1 MPDPADELKRRIR
14 RVFSFPGLP
23 PEFFGRVAR
32 PPEGPP
38 TFPEGP
44 ETCFAVPETLQAS
57 RAKPM
62 MVSRAL
68 AALQAAGIYTAVTAA

>member
-1 MPDPADELKRRIR
+1 
-14 RVFSFPGLP
+14 
-23 PEFFGRVAR
+23 
-32 PPEGPP
+32 
-38 TFPEGP
+38 
-44 ETCFAVPETLQAS
+44 VPETLQAS